1 MAPGA
6 ALGIDRSG
14 PTVPNPTTL
23 AEARAIL
30 TKYSTTSLAAVI
42 EHLERVVVLDA
53 DPGPPRADAA
63 QHV

>member
-1 MAPGA
+1 MTPGA

-14 PTVPNPTTL
+14 PAVPDPTTF

-30 TKYSTTSLAAVI
+30 TKYSMTSLTAVI
-42 EHLERVVVLDA
+42 EHLERVVVHDA

>member
-14 PTVPNPTTL
+14 PAVPDPTTF
-23 AEARAIL
+23 AKARAIL
-30 TKYSTTSLAAVI
+30 TKYSMTSLAAVI
-42 EHLERVVVLDA
+42 EHLERMVVLDA

>member
-14 PTVPNPTTL
+14 PAVPDPTTF

-30 TKYSTTSLAAVI
+30 TKYSMTSLTAVI
-42 EHLERVVVLDA
+42 EHLERVVVHNA